1 MPFGDYDHGQIMSD
15 VQNRVASGDTVRHH
29 IQKHEQKI
37 ETMQE
42 QHKLMQAKL
51 KVHEH
56 RQKRQQEGLKKAQA
70 ARKGSGKS
78 GKRS

>member
-1 MPFGDYDHGQIMSD
+1 MPFGDYDHAQIMQD
-15 VQNRVASGDTVRHH
+15 VKNRVASGDTVRKH
-29 IQKHEQKI
+29 IEQHKT
-37 ETMQE
+37 EVEKLQMD
-42 QHKLMQAKL
+42 HKLMQSKL
-51 KVHEH
+51 KVHEY